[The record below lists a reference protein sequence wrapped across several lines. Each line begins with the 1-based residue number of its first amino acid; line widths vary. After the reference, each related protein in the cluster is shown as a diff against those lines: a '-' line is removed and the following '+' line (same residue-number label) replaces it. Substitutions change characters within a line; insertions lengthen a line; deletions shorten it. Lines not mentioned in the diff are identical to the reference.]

1 MRALGYIRVSTAEQA
16 ATGHSLQQQRDRI
29 AAWCVAKDMTLVDV
43 VIDEGVSA
51 GKPLAKRKGGAV
63 LLERMRAGAADV
75 VVAVSLDRL
84 FRDTQDGL
92 NTLIGLDGQPGM
104 RMQSVTEMLDSTT
117 AMGRFI
123 LTVWLGRAQLEREQ
137 TCERTLAIS
146 RGLRAAGKPNG
157 NTPYGCVVRDAR
169 LYRCPDMW
177 PMRDYIVSMAADG
190 GSLQKIVNVLHVD
203 GIAAPMG
210 GATWTRK
217 AVSRV
222 VGSHDGLKHLPPLP
236 AAPEPTVSEAADA

>member
-16 ATGHSLQQQRDRI
+16 ATGHSLQQQRERI

-63 LLERMRAGAADV
+63 LLDRMRADAADV

-137 TCERTLAIS
+137 TCERNLAIS

-157 NTPYGCVVRDAR
+157 NTPYGCVVRDGQ
-169 LYRCPDMW
+169 LYRCPRHW
-177 PMRDYIVSMAADG
+177 PMRERIVSMAGQGD
-190 GSLQKIVNVLHVD
+190 SLQSIVDALHANH
-203 GIAAPMG
+203 IAAPKG
-210 GATWTRK
+210 GPIWTRK

-236 AAPEPTVSEAADA
+236 VAPEPPVSEAAAA

>member
-16 ATGHSLQQQRDRI
+16 ATGHSLQQQRERI
-29 AAWCVAKDMTLVDV
+29 AAWCVAKDMTLVDL
-43 VIDEGVSA
+43 VIDDGVSA

-63 LLERMRAGAADV
+63 LLERMRSDEADV

-137 TCERTLAIS
+137 TCERNLAVS

-157 NTPYGCVVRDAR
+157 NTPYGCVVRDR
-169 LYRCPDMW
+169 QLYRCPRLW
-177 PMRDYIVSMAADG
+177 PVRERIVDYAQRGM
-190 GSLQKIVNVLHVD
+190 SLQTIVEALCADAIV
-203 GIAAPMG
+203 APKG
-210 GATWTRK
+210 GAVWTKK

-236 AAPEPTVSEAADA
+236 AQPEPPVSEAADA

>member
-16 ATGHSLQQQRDRI
+16 ATGHSLQQQRERI
-29 AAWCVAKDMTLVDV
+29 AAWCVAKDMTLVDL

-63 LLERMRAGAADV
+63 LLERMRSNEADV
-75 VVAVSLDRL
+75 VVSVSLDRL

-137 TCERTLAIS
+137 TCERNLAVS

-157 NTPYGCVVRDAR
+157 NTPFGCVVQDGR
-169 LYRCPDMW
+169 LYRCPRHW
-177 PMRDYIVSMAADG
+177 PMRERIAAMAGQGD
-190 GSLQKIVNVLHVD
+190 SLQSIVDALHANH
-203 GIAAPMG
+203 IAAPMG
-210 GATWTRK
+210 GPKWTRK

-222 VGSHDGLKHLPPLP
+222 VSSHDGLKHLPPLP
-236 AAPEPTVSEAADA
+236 DVPEPPVSEAADA